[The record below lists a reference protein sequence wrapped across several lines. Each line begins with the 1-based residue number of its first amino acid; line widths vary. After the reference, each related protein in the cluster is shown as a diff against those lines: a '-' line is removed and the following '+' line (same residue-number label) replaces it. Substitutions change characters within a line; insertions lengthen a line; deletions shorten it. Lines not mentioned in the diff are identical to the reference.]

1 MVRQEGNSGN
11 DHAMAIKVITFDFY
25 GTLVQWH
32 EAVEAGFAEI
42 LRRHKRFDAPKQ
54 IAAMAQDFSTEGRRL
69 RDTPPWRSYRA
80 ILRDSIAY
88 AMERV
93 AMKPEPA
100 DIDGMIARLS
110 NIPAHP
116 EVPAALAELKKRYRL
131 AAISNTDD
139 DLIAG
144 SVPNIG
150 VPLDA
155 VITAQQAQAYKPDP
169 RLFRHAHKVLGV
181 EPYEVMHVAMSQA
194 LDMSVCKALGI
205 RAVWVDR
212 GREKAVAS
220 YRPYAEVKSLSEVM
234 RLL

>member
-1 MVRQEGNSGN
+1 
-11 DHAMAIKVITFDFY
+11 MAIKVITFDFY

-42 LRRHKRFDAPKQ
+42 LRHHKRFDAPRQ
-54 IAAMAQDFSTEGRRL
+54 IASMLHDFHTEGRRL
-69 RDTPPWRSYRA
+69 RDTPPWRPYREV
-80 ILRDSIAY
+80 LSESIGF
-88 AMERV
+88 AMEK
-93 AMKPEPA
+93 AGLKPGPG
-100 DIDGMIARLS
+100 DIEGMIARLS

-116 EVPAALAELKKRYRL
+116 EVPAALAELKKTYRL

-144 SVPNIG
+144 SVPNLG

-181 EPYEVMHVAMSQA
+181 ELHEVVHVAMSQA
-194 LDMSVCKALGI
+194 LDMAVCKALGI

-220 YRPYAEVKSLSEVM
+220 YRPYAEVKSLTDVA